1 MVLSLFGIFMA
12 VMIYAPVFVGKLI
25 SLRLMPHDS
34 ISLFLAL
41 LHIRMGFLEL
51 SSAPW
56 IATRCDFDRV
66 GIRDFLRLIYFSFSE

>member
-1 MVLSLFGIFMA
+1 MDFMA

-41 LHIRMGFLEL
+41 LHIRMGFLE
-51 SSAPW
+51 
-56 IATRCDFDRV
+56 
-66 GIRDFLRLIYFSFSE
+66 